1 MGEAVVISNP
11 ELKPYFRFVMKQN
24 GAMLAQRMAF
34 RHSILR
40 LI

>member
-24 GAMLAQRMAF
+24 GAMLAKDGF
-34 RHSILR
+34 RYSILR